1 MRRVFRYLCYRN
13 YTPWGISTP
22 PVGIMILLGVGAIY
36 FLCLV
41 LGPQPY
47 YWPNTPAKHYGDS
60 PPIATRSGWMALAML
75 PFLL

>member
-1 MRRVFRYLCYRN
+1 
-13 YTPWGISTP
+13 
-22 PVGIMILLGVGAIY
+22 MILISLSAIF
-36 FLCLV
+36 FLCLM

-47 YWPNTPAKHYGDS
+47 YWPNSPTKSYGDS